1 MKRQPTEW
9 EEIIATVNQS
19 SREDVTRLSD
29 WNFRNWREVGMLR
42 PKVRL
47 VDHFPHLT
55 QSLTALLL

>member
-19 SREDVTRLSD
+19 SWEDVTRLSD

-47 VDHFPHLT
+47 LGRFPHLT
-55 QSLTALLL
+55 